1 MTFIYIL
8 LLILGLHLHM
18 GAFYW
23 SLYCAALVLH
33 AIVCF
38 TK

>member
-1 MTFIYIL
+1 MTFVYIL

-23 SLYCAALVLH
+23 LLYCAALVLH
-33 AIVCF
+33 VIVCL

>member
-8 LLILGLHLHM
+8 LLILGLYLHV
-18 GAFYW
+18 GVFYW
-23 SLYCAALVLH
+23 TLYCAALVLH

>member
-1 MTFIYIL
+1 MLIYIL

-23 SLYCAALVLH
+23 SLYGAALVLH
-33 AIVCF
+33 TIVCF

>member
-8 LLILGLHLHM
+8 LLILCLHLHV
-18 GAFYW
+18 GTFYW
-23 SLYCAALVLH
+23 TLYCAALVLH
-33 AIVCF
+33 IIVCL

>member
-8 LLILGLHLHM
+8 LLILGIYLHV
-18 GAFYW
+18 GAFCW
-23 SLYCAALVLH
+23 TLYCAALVLH
-33 AIVCF
+33 IIVCL

>member
-1 MTFIYIL
+1 MLFIYIL

-18 GAFYW
+18 GTLYW

-33 AIVCF
+33 VIVCF
-38 TK
+38 MK

>member
-1 MTFIYIL
+1 MFFIYIL
-8 LLILGLHLHM
+8 LFVLGLYLHM

-23 SLYCAALVLH
+23 SLYCAALVLR

>member
-1 MTFIYIL
+1 MFFIYIL
-8 LLILGLHLHM
+8 LFVLGLYLHM
-18 GAFYW
+18 GTFYW
-23 SLYCAALVLH
+23 PLCCAALVLH

>member
-8 LLILGLHLHM
+8 LLILGLYLHVSV
-18 GAFYW
+18 GYW
-23 SLYCAALVLH
+23 TLYCVALVLH
-33 AIVCF
+33 IIVCL

>member
-8 LLILGLHLHM
+8 LLILGLYLHVDV
-18 GAFYW
+18 GYW
-23 SLYCAALVLH
+23 TLYCVALVLH
-33 AIVCF
+33 IIVCL

>member
-8 LLILGLHLHM
+8 LLILGLYLHV
-18 GAFYW
+18 GVGYW
-23 SLYCAALVLH
+23 TLYCVALVPH
-33 AIVCF
+33 IIVCL

>member
-1 MTFIYIL
+1 MIFIYIL
-8 LLILGLHLHM
+8 LFVLYLYLHV

-23 SLYCAALVLH
+23 TLYCAALVLH
-33 AIVCF
+33 IIVCL

>member
-8 LLILGLHLHM
+8 LLILCLYLHV
-18 GAFYW
+18 GVGCW
-23 SLYCAALVLH
+23 TLYCVTLVLH
-33 AIVCF
+33 IIVCL

>member
-8 LLILGLHLHM
+8 LLILYLYLHV

-23 SLYCAALVLH
+23 TLYCVALVLH
-33 AIVCF
+33 IIVRL

>member
-1 MTFIYIL
+1 MLFIYIL
-8 LLILGLHLHM
+8 LLILGLYLHM

-23 SLYCAALVLH
+23 TLYCVSLVLH